1 MDNAFIRSARASLAT
16 HKIEDAARMGDE
28 ALVRKLL
35 DDGANVEGP
44 DDSWTSPLWCACRS
58 VDEDTVERYLGV
70 IRLLIERGARVDGR
84 EGWGGAPLFQACQ
97 GFDMPE
103 NAVAI
108 AAVLIDAGADV
119 NQATTLA
126 FADKLVSGSMAGRQ
140 TGRTRSS
147 RQVGR

>member
-1 MDNAFIRSARASLAT
+1 MDQAAIATEQLA
-16 HKIEDAARMGDE
+16 EAAKSGDE

-58 VDEDTVERYLGV
+58 VDDDNVERYLGV

-103 NAVAI
+103 NALEI
-108 AAVLIDAGADV
+108 AAALIDAGADV
-119 NQATTLA
+119 NAGCPWVPTGQDAAGLRA
-126 FADKLVSGSMAGRQ
+126 PVPSAGPRYAD
-140 TGRTRSS
+140 
-147 RQVGR
+147 